1 MTASRI
7 DPDLHKQTLRG
18 VIHHVRI
25 GLKLYLIRTMSHD
38 TGWRRRL
45 LDQIHNLLTC
55 MLQNQERTVA
65 IPGVI
70 ASVNLLTPTLLQRS
84 IRSSSC
90 TSDGSLDRFKK
101 TSVNDAR
108 AAASN
113 LVATTL
119 TVALLIAQYSHLPI
133 LIEDS
138 RTVLRG
144 TSGTISQAISLEI
157 RDIDLFQQINRIYD
171 DLLKNQK
178 DLDAESKYALYSNLW
193 DLYS

>member
-1 MTASRI
+1 MTVL
-7 DPDLHKQTLRG
+7 DLKKQELETNA
-18 VIHHVRI
+18 
-25 GLKLYLIRTMSHD
+25 T
-38 TGWRRRL
+38 
-45 LDQIHNLLTC
+45 
-55 MLQNQERTVA
+55 
-65 IPGVI
+65 
-70 ASVNLLTPTLLQRS
+70 
-84 IRSSSC
+84 
-90 TSDGSLDRFKK
+90 
-101 TSVNDAR
+101 